1 MRYNTAAGSRVD
13 LLLRQLGR
21 RFHQETCPKTY
32 EAAAASK
39 AGSCLVASTA
49 SGVDWWIPNPEAA
62 PCCFA
67 EQYKMGQIDAGRFS
81 VKAKSKHSV
90 ESAVELWNPACAD
103 SIDWPWNYRNM
114 LQEALADAVQQHLSE
129 RTTQPC
135 STDLNFQTTLDTG
148 PGRCGPLAPLCALES
163 AKADTG
169 KCVMPEMCA
178 SAKPFCYENSIAGIR
193 ARQLCPLT
201 CGCSNPR
208 SPQALSLPFSGCGS
222 QCAKTGDYLDALQ
235 SMPCTDVAKDDPA
248 FVAFLNNAAS
258 VSVKF
263 PRDWSLGA
271 QLVYGSQ
278 LRQFGC
284 DFLAYGSSRL
294 PINTSGVNFA
304 PYSSGLNFCVEGG
317 VFFPIKP
324 LSFFCP
330 VACGCKGGDA
340 HCPRSCPKRTPATPI
355 CESHQRVGSI
365 SQTCPTRAPV
375 DLFNKNASA

>member
-1 MRYNTAAGSRVD
+1 MQQVRYNTAAGSRVD

-32 EAAAASK
+32 EAAAAGK

-49 SGVDWWIPNPEAA
+49 SGVDWWIQNPEAA

-129 RTTQPC
+129 RTTHPC

-169 KCVMPEMCA
+169 KCVMPETCA

-193 ARQLCPLT
+193 AR
-201 CGCSNPR
+201 
-208 SPQALSLPFSGCGS
+208 
-222 QCAKTGDYLDALQ
+222 
-235 SMPCTDVAKDDPA
+235 
-248 FVAFLNNAAS
+248 
-258 VSVKF
+258 
-263 PRDWSLGA
+263 
-271 QLVYGSQ
+271 
-278 LRQFGC
+278 
-284 DFLAYGSSRL
+284 
-294 PINTSGVNFA
+294 
-304 PYSSGLNFCVEGG
+304 
-317 VFFPIKP
+317 
-324 LSFFCP
+324 
-330 VACGCKGGDA
+330 
-340 HCPRSCPKRTPATPI
+340 
-355 CESHQRVGSI
+355 
-365 SQTCPTRAPV
+365 
-375 DLFNKNASA
+375 